1 MSRQAVPKN
10 AMVGLPPQLDLFER
24 PIIQSGVE
32 RALIVQAYK
41 SNKFPAGSSIL
52 CFRLLEKLNCTLKQN

>member
-32 RALIVQAYK
+32 RALIVEYRPTNQISSQQAPVSFVLGY
-41 SNKFPAGSSIL
+41 
-52 CFRLLEKLNCTLKQN
+52 